1 MARLVLLSLLVC
13 RFFTLV
19 SSQGATST
27 GTTAATTSKPPSTAP
42 PPTPTK
48 QPSGPRG
55 TGVSSP
61 RYGNSTTK
69 SSTRTRSSGT
79 YATMTA
85 PDVLLRVPTLSVGR
99 IELIVDNLKA
109 DVNLNAKVANLVNIN
124 AGVALSIRKVNL
136 TIADVGAEVEL
147 IVRLGHL
154 ADIVNRVFQS
164 LDLNPLLI
172 TAINEV
178 TDLVDTVVGAV
189 DGLLGSITHGGTTLS
204 FLIDNLGNIVQQVLG
219 GAGNTVSTIVGD
231 YQTNMTFTGDQK
243 NLPNGLTQKT
253 YSYGPLGSLVNI
265 VFNTLGQVVQA
276 SVVKKGAGGASSTGG
291 SGGSSSSGSGS
302 GNTQS
307 STRGATPTP
316 TQGPTARR

>member
-1 MARLVLLSLLVC
+1 
-13 RFFTLV
+13 
-19 SSQGATST
+19 
-27 GTTAATTSKPPSTAP
+27 
-42 PPTPTK
+42 
-48 QPSGPRG
+48 
-55 TGVSSP
+55 
-61 RYGNSTTK
+61 
-69 SSTRTRSSGT
+69 
-79 YATMTA
+79 MTA

-204 FLIDNLGNIVQQVLG
+204 F
-219 GAGNTVSTIVGD
+219 
-231 YQTNMTFTGDQK
+231 
-243 NLPNGLTQKT
+243 
-253 YSYGPLGSLVNI
+253 
-265 VFNTLGQVVQA
+265 
-276 SVVKKGAGGASSTGG
+276 
-291 SGGSSSSGSGS
+291 
-302 GNTQS
+302 
-307 STRGATPTP
+307 
-316 TQGPTARR
+316 